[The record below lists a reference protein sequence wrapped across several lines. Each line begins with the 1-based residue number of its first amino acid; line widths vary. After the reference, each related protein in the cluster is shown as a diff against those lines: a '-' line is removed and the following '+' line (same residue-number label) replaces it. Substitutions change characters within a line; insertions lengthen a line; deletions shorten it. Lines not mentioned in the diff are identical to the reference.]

1 MDLPSNDEI
10 GCNRVMTIFYRQIVA
25 FSTQAGSALALILM
39 ASLTF
44 PASGAEAS
52 PQRFMHRAGTD
63 GLIAKVAS
71 TAGPAATQTF
81 EAPWAFSC
89 SAAQKKAERNCDVT
103 ETIILND
110 KAGSRAILKVTI
122 GISPPDRKP
131 AMMITLPHGIYL
143 PAGVRLTIDGKEWL
157 PASIQTCD
165 NGGCYVGLPIDSD
178 ARARLE
184 GGRALQITFQSLE
197 RKEVVLPVSLTGL
210 GDTLAKIE

>member
-1 MDLPSNDEI
+1 
-10 GCNRVMTIFYRQIVA
+10 MTIFYRQIVA
-25 FSTQAGSALALILM
+25 FSTQVRGVSVLILM
-39 ASLTF
+39 ASLTVF
-44 PASGAEAS
+44 ASRADAA
-52 PQRFMHRAGTD
+52 PLRFMHHADTD
-63 GLIAKVAS
+63 SIITRVAS

-89 SAAQKKAERNCDVT
+89 SAAQRSAERNCDVT
-103 ETIILND
+103 ETIVLND

-122 GISPPDRKP
+122 GISPPTRKP
-131 AMMITLPHGIYL
+131 AMMIALPHGIYL

-165 NGGCYVGLPIDSD
+165 NAGCYVGLPIDSD

-184 GGRALQITFQSLE
+184 GGRALQITFQSLD

-210 GDTLAKIE
+210 GDALAKIE